1 MIFDSFDWMQGE
13 PELIGV
19 DNYPLYA
26 SDPYYQQQIY
36 LNDALKESSLPEFW
50 WQNLKASITLDGLI
64 TENQDE
70 FDVQAWVKLSK
81 IRIKII
87 SEKDFFVFTT
97 ILACCTRILWIEHSR
112 LDRNEHRINQ
122 DQYIQELNDLDLS
135 SMTTTISN
143 EKIVEITEFFIKG
156 ESHHKISHTKYFE
169 VLYGIL
175 DDFLY
180 EILQLSDAEVV
191 ELIELYTKGLFL
203 LSSDCQPSSEHRK
216 KLISSKIINLI
227 KKANPLSQELRLA
240 LEQLK
245 DAAIIRYNRD
255 TYKKWITFLEK
266 TLQKFEIQRGDVWSD
281 RLLLDLE
288 ALDTESKKS
297 WQNLILH
304 AATADKSQPSSKWD
318 KKTKELVGEI
328 GEESFIN
335 YCLECF
341 PLVAKPREG
350 YHDTF
355 PYAVRF
361 ASSNED
367 AALVMYEK
375 NCLLLKG
382 LVWCCSTLIDIRLI
396 PALGAL
402 AEACYKK
409 IPQIG
414 ARSQSVGNAC
424 IYALSMIPIQ
434 EAVTQLERLQTKIKY
449 SQAKRLIQKAFETAA
464 ARQGITKEDLLE
476 LSVPKYGL
484 NENGTFQQSFGAFT
498 AEVTIQS
505 STQVTLQWYKPDGKL
520 QKTLP
525 SEVKNNH
532 ASELKELKRNI
543 SEIESLLKVHRDRI
557 ENTYL
562 QPRTW
567 KYTDWQERLA
577 THPLLGYLVNRLV
590 WEFSNDKHQETGIWY
605 QNQVVNTQGQPL
617 TWLATEEAIVR
628 LWHPIF
634 ADISMVSSWRDWL
647 ETHQIRQP
655 FKQAYREIYLLTEAE
670 QNTRT
675 YSNRFAAHILRQ
687 HQMTQLMKQ
696 RGWEYNLQGGFDG
709 ANNAI
714 FHLPQGNLSAE
725 FYVEPAGEE
734 LSPAYIYLYVASD
747 RVCFY
752 RDRQTQIPLA
762 EIPALAF
769 SEVMRNVDLFVGVAS
784 IGNDPNWSDR
794 GENAYNTYW
803 GDYCFGELAMSAQLR
818 REVITRLLPKLK
830 IRDRC
835 KIDDRFLI
843 VEGKKRT
850 YKIHFGSGNI
860 LMEPNNSYLCI
871 VADSLKTSQGSE
883 VFLPFEGDGMLSII
897 LSKAFL
903 LAEDD
908 KIKDRSIISQI
919 ER

>member
-1 MIFDSFDWMQGE
+1 MIFDSFDWIQHE
-13 PELIGV
+13 KFDFYDL
-19 DNYPLYA
+19 DHYPVYKT
-26 SDPYYQQQIY
+26 DPYYDQQLYIHNLLEKNNSKLNILTNLEVKLWINASKTKDEFLQDDNFFILQTIYACYTRICWFMRLGATEKNSLVRTMCDISEALLSEISFLPDIDLSGLAEIY
-36 LNDALKESSLPEFW
+36 LKREFTRSPKNFNQLTYLFSLLEPPSPKLVRLIEEISNSESTINKYKE
-50 WQNLKASITLDGLI
+50 
-64 TENQDE
+64 
-70 FDVQAWVKLSK
+70 
-81 IRIKII
+81 
-87 SEKDFFVFTT
+87 
-97 ILACCTRILWIEHSR
+97 WI
-112 LDRNEHRINQ
+112 
-122 DQYIQELNDLDLS
+122 S
-135 SMTTTISN
+135 SM
-143 EKIVEITEFFIKG
+143 EEIFRFF
-156 ESHHKISHTKYFE
+156 
-169 VLYGIL
+169 
-175 DDFLY
+175 
-180 EILQLSDAEVV
+180 
-191 ELIELYTKGLFL
+191 
-203 LSSDCQPSSEHRK
+203 
-216 KLISSKIINLI
+216 N
-227 KKANPLSQELRLA
+227 
-240 LEQLK
+240 
-245 DAAIIRYNRD
+245 
-255 TYKKWITFLEK
+255 
-266 TLQKFEIQRGDVWSD
+266 IQHGDVWSD
-281 RLLLDLE
+281 CLASDLKNLN
-288 ALDTESKKS
+288 AESKKS

-304 AATADKSQPSSKWD
+304 TATADKSQPSSKWD
-318 KKTKELVGEI
+318 KKSKELIIEI
-328 GEESFIN
+328 GEESFVN
-335 YCLECF
+335 FCLKWF
-341 PLVAKPREG
+341 PMVDIPRDLGILKNFYEVPW
-350 YHDTF
+350 YIS
-355 PYAVRF
+355 PEN
-361 ASSNED
+361 AS
-367 AALVMYEK
+367 LYLRQR
-375 NCLLLKG
+375 NCIVLKG
-382 LVWCCSTLIDIRLI
+382 LVWCCSTLTDNRLI

-402 AEACYKK
+402 AESCYKK

-424 IYALSMIPIQ
+424 IYALSMIPMQ

-634 ADISMVSSWRDWL
+634 ADVSMVSSWRDWL